1 MLIESV
7 QSLQKNNI
15 TFQVMITLV
24 TYAATYLQ
32 RKNLLTIPKHKQTCT
47 QMCTGAI
54 MFTHAYVYISPER
67 AQEYINPDHH
77 RHHHREIEHFEHVM
91 IITHSPFLF
100 VLVLPLAPDAHQCDC
115 CRRVQNT
122 KTEFQF
128 CSTRAMCGVHPIPHI
143 ILTYSIHFHSCA
155 ELHLSVMQY
164 C

>member
-1 MLIESV
+1 
-7 QSLQKNNI
+7 
-15 TFQVMITLV
+15 MITLV

-67 AQEYINPDHH
+67 AQEYQPRSSPSSSSRDRAFRTCYDSNPL
-77 RHHHREIEHFEHVM
+77 
-91 IITHSPFLF
+91 SPFLF

-115 CRRVQNT
+115 CRGIQNT

-128 CSTRAMCGVHPIPHI
+128 CSARAMCGVHPIPHI
-143 ILTYSIHFHSCA
+143 ILTSSIHFHSCA